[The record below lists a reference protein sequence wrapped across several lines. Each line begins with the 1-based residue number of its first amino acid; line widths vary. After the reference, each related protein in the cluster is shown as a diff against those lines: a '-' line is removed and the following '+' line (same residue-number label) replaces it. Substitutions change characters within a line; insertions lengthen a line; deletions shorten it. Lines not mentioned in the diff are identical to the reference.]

1 MTTSAGPTASAA
13 SATEPAAAPAP
24 PPPASRIDVHAHLW
38 TAAYLDRLE
47 RLGRTD
53 TDTQRDIGADATPA
67 DLDHRFALMD
77 RTGITQQVL
86 SVPPQSPHLPRESDA
101 VALARSVNESYAELV
116 ARWPGRFRA
125 FAALPL
131 PHVDAALR
139 ELAYALDELGMAGAA
154 VTTTVGDRTLA
165 DPLFHPLYEELDRR
179 GAVLYVHPAGEGAA
193 SPLITG
199 HRMTWMVGAPV
210 EDTVAVMH
218 LVLAGIPLRYPR
230 MRILASHLGGAL
242 PMLLRRLDDHLAYES
257 PQTPERPSVAARRL
271 WYDTVGHCH
280 GPALV
285 AAADS
290 FGADRLV
297 LGTDFPY
304 EDGEVFV
311 RAVSYVTESGLPPRD
326 AAAILDTNA
335 AALLFGRAGQ

>member
-1 MTTSAGPTASAA
+1 M
-13 SATEPAAAPAP
+13 
-24 PPPASRIDVHAHLW
+24 HAHLW
-38 TAAYLDRLE
+38 TPGYLDRLE
-47 RLGRTD
+47 RLGGTG
-53 TDTQRDIGADATPA
+53 TQAQRHVGADAGPA
-67 DLDHRFALMD
+67 DLEHRFALMD
-77 RTGITQQVL
+77 RTGISRQVL
-86 SVPPQSPHLPRESDA
+86 SVPPCSPHLPRESDA
-101 VALARSVNESYAELV
+101 VALARAVNESYAELV
-116 ARWPGRFRA
+116 SRWPDRFLA

-139 ELAYALDELGMAGAA
+139 EAAYALDELGMAGVA
-154 VTTTVGDRTLA
+154 VTTTVRGLTLA
-165 DPLFHPLYEELDRR
+165 DPLFHPLHEELDRR

-218 LVLAGIPLRYPR
+218 LVLAGLPLRYPR
-230 MRILASHLGGAL
+230 MRVLISHLGGAL
-242 PMLLRRLDDHLAYES
+242 PMLLRRLDDHLPYES
-257 PQTPERPSVAARRL
+257 PRTPELPSVAARRF

-285 AAADS
+285 AAAAS

-311 RAVSYVTESGLPPRD
+311 RAVSYVAESGLPPQD
-326 AAAILDTNA
+326 ASAILDTNA
-335 AALLFGRAGQ
+335 AALLGAAGTPAVG

>member
-1 MTTSAGPTASAA
+1 MAPSTA
-13 SATEPAAAPAP
+13 PAPAPAP
-24 PPPASRIDVHAHLW
+24 PPGPPVGRIDVHAHLW
-38 TAAYLDRLE
+38 TPAYLDRLE

-53 TDTQRDIGADATPA
+53 TGTQRGIGADAGPA

-77 RTGITQQVL
+77 RTGIAVQVL
-86 SVPPQSPHLPRESDA
+86 SVPPQSPHLPREADA
-101 VALARSVNESYAELV
+101 VELARAVNESYAELV
-116 ARWPGRFRA
+116 AHWPGRFRA

-139 ELAYALDELGMAGAA
+139 ELAYALDELGMVGAA
-154 VTTTVGDRTLA
+154 VTTTVRGLTLA
-165 DPLFHPLYEELDRR
+165 DPRFRPLYEELDRR
-179 GAVLYVHPAGEGAA
+179 GAVLYVHPAGEGAG

-218 LVLAGIPLRYPR
+218 LILAGLPRRYPR

-242 PMLLRRLDDHLAYES
+242 PMLLRRLDDHLAFES
-257 PQTPERPSVAARRL
+257 PETPELPSVAARRL
-271 WYDTVGHCH
+271 WYDTVAHCH

-285 AAADS
+285 AAAAS

-311 RAVSYVTESGLPPRD
+311 RAVSYVSESGLPPRD

-335 AALLFGRAGQ
+335 AALLGGP